1 MPNWCDNQ
9 ITITGP
15 NSVIDKIEK
24 IVKEEENTDLSSKEK
39 GETPGLLQFM
49 APMPEELM
57 ETEAGPIAK
66 TKKEKLARQTRK
78 LEFGAEN
85 WYDWRVNNWGTKWEL
100 CEFYG
105 VDRQYLTE
113 QSEGESTISFAFSS
127 AWSPPIGAYEKFLE
141 NNSNCFIR
149 AYYYEGGCDFMGLW
163 EDGVDDCY
171 APSDYKSTDDFWQD
185 GIGST
190 LDEMFNI
197 TESMAEYEAEQEEER
212 LNEDVYKYSKGEKI
226 NIGEDA

>member
-15 NSVIDKIEK
+15 SSVIDKIEK
-24 IVKEEENTDLSSKEK
+24 IVKDESNNAEN
-39 GETPGLLQFM
+39 GLLQFFH
-49 APMPEELM
+49 PMPKELM
-57 ETEAGPIAK
+57 KTEAGPIAK
-66 TKKEKLARQTRK
+66 TKKEKQARQARK

-105 VDRQYLTE
+105 ADKQPDALI
-113 QSEGESTISFAFSS
+113 GHSTISFAFSS
-127 AWSPPIGAYEKFLE
+127 AWSPPIGAYEKFLAD
-141 NNSNCFIR
+141 NSDCFIR

-163 EDGVDDCY
+163 EDGIDDCY

-190 LDEMFNI
+190 LDDIFNI

>member
-9 ITITGP
+9 VTITGP
-15 NSVIDKIEK
+15 SPVIDKIEK
-24 IVKEEENTDLSSKEK
+24 IVNEESNNAEN
-39 GETPGLLQFM
+39 GLLQFFH
-49 APMPEELM
+49 PMPKALL

-66 TKKEKLARQTRK
+66 TKAEKDERKARK

-85 WYDWRVNNWGTKWEL
+85 WYDWRVDNWQTKWEV

-105 VDRQYLTE
+105 VDKQADALI
-113 QSEGESTISFAFSS
+113 GHSTISFGFSS
-127 AWSPPIGAYEKFLE
+127 AWSPPIGAYEQFLKDNE
-141 NNSNCFIR
+141 DCSLK
-149 AYYYEGGCDFMGLW
+149 AYYYEGGCDFMGEW
-163 EDGVDDCY
+163 DNGSDDCY

-190 LDEMFNI
+190 LDDMFNI

>member
-24 IVKEEENTDLSSKEK
+24 IVKEESNDTEN
-39 GETPGLLQFM
+39 GLLQFFH
-49 APMPEELM
+49 PMPKELM
-57 ETEAGPIAK
+57 ETEK
-66 TKKEKLARQTRK
+66 SSDDKKMNRQP
-78 LEFGAEN
+78 FVDGVNN
-85 WYDWRVNNWGTKWEL
+85 WYDWRVKNWGTKWEL

-113 QSEGESTISFAFSS
+113 QNEGESTISFAFSS
-127 AWSPPIGAYEKFLE
+127 AWAPPIEAYQNFLE
-141 NNSNCFIR
+141 NNSDCFIR

-163 EDGVDDCY
+163 EDGIDDCY
-171 APSDYKSTDDFWQD
+171 APSDYKSDSDFWND
-185 GIGST
+185 GVGFD

-197 TESMAEYEAEQEEER
+197 TESMAEYEAEQEKER

>member
-9 ITITGP
+9 VTITGP

-24 IVKEEENTDLSSKEK
+24 IVNEESNNAEN
-39 GETPGLLQFM
+39 GLLQFFH
-49 APMPEELM
+49 PMPKALL

-66 TKKEKLARQTRK
+66 TKAEKDERKARK

-85 WYDWRVNNWGTKWEL
+85 WYDWRVNNWQTKWEV

-105 VDRQYLTE
+105 VDKQADALI
-113 QSEGESTISFAFSS
+113 GHSTISFGFSS
-127 AWSPPIGAYEKFLE
+127 AWSPPTGAYEQFLRD
-141 NNSNCFIR
+141 NDDCSLK
-149 AYYYEGGCDFMGLW
+149 AYYYEGGCDFMGEW
-163 EDGVDDCY
+163 DNGSDDCY

-190 LDEMFNI
+190 LDDIFNI

-212 LNEDVYKYSKGEKI
+212 LNEDVYKYSKGQKI
-226 NIGEDA
+226 NIGEDV